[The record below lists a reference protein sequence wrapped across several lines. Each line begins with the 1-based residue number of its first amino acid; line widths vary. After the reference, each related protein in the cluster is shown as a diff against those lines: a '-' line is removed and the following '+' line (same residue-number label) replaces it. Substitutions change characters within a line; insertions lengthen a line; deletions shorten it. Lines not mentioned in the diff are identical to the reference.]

1 MHGYLFHARRNSFIS
16 LFYWYNEGNESIF
29 LHETSARAGKRA
41 ISFETQLLWNHQ
53 GSYTLIIRDLV
64 MVMCCPKMYIFTSPF
79 IEDLR
84 MAFSCIFFIVGLL
97 LSFWHIPH
105 FHSLPIFNNE
115 VENFQGDFGS
125 LLSIACCSIIMEG
138 DTPFWTWDL
147 VCF

>member
-16 LFYWYNEGNESIF
+16 LFYWYNEGNESILF
-29 LHETSARAGKRA
+29 AWNQCPYRETSY
-41 ISFETQLLWNHQ
+41 FLWD
-53 GSYTLIIRDLV
+53 TTPLKPPRVI
-64 MVMCCPKMYIFTSPF
+64 YIDNTRFSGGNVLSKNVHFTSPF